1 MSCLFGFDV
10 GTKIVGVAV
19 GNRLTGTA
27 RALAA
32 VPVRDGEPDWNALDS
47 LRREWLPAELVVGLP
62 LDNEGKE
69 QSMTRTARRFAE
81 RIGERYSLPVAFADE
96 RMSSQEAARRF
107 AAGRAAGTRKRSDAK
122 SIDAE
127 AAAVI
132 LESYL
137 VQAPVY
143 HSP

>member
-32 VPVRDGEPDWNALDS
+32 IPVRDGQPDWQALDA
-47 LRREWLPAELVVGLP
+47 LRTDWLPEELVVGLP
-62 LDNEGKE
+62 LDNDGKE
-69 QSMTRTARRFAE
+69 QPMTRTARRFAQ
-81 RIGERYSLPVAFADE
+81 RLTDRYKLPVVFTDE

-137 VQAPVY
+137 IQE
-143 HSP
+143 

>member
-27 RALAA
+27 SALAA
-32 VPVRDGEPDWNALDS
+32 VPVRDGQPDWQALDT
-47 LRREWLPAELVVGLP
+47 LRSNWLPEELVVGLP
-62 LDNEGKE
+62 LDDDGKE
-69 QSMTRTARRFAE
+69 QPMTRTARRFAQ
-81 RIGERYSLPVAFADE
+81 RLTERYKLPVVFADE

-137 VQAPVY
+137 IQE
-143 HSP
+143 

>member
-32 VPVRDGEPDWNALDS
+32 VPVRDGEPDWAALDT

-69 QSMTRTARRFAE
+69 QPMTKTARRFAE
-81 RIGERYSLPVAFADE
+81 RLGKRYDLPVAFADE

-137 VQAPVY
+137 VQA
-143 HSP
+143 

>member
-27 RALAA
+27 RALATLG
-32 VPVRDGEPDWNALDS
+32 VRDGEPDWQALDT
-47 LRREWLPAELVVGLP
+47 LRREWLPESLVVGLP
-62 LDNEGKE
+62 LDDDGKE
-69 QSMTRTARRFAE
+69 QPMSRTARRFAE
-81 RIGERYSLPVAFADE
+81 RLGERYGLPVAFCDE
-96 RMSSQEAARRF
+96 RMTSQEAARRF
-107 AAGRAAGTRKRSDAK
+107 AAGRAAGTRKRSDAQ

-137 VQAPVY
+137 V
-143 HSP
+143 S

>member
-10 GTKIVGVAV
+10 GTKIIGVAV

-32 VPVRDGEPDWNALDS
+32 VAVRDGQPDWIVLDS

-62 LDNEGKE
+62 VDNEGKE
-69 QSMTRTARRFAE
+69 QPMTRTARRFAQ
-81 RIGERYSLPVAFADE
+81 RLAERYSLPVAFADE

-107 AAGRAAGTRKRSDAK
+107 AAARAAGTRKKSDAK

-137 VQAPVY
+137 I
-143 HSP
+143 SS

>member
-32 VPVRDGEPDWNALDS
+32 IPVRDGQPDGQILDT
-47 LRREWLPAELVVGLP
+47 LGPEWLPAELVVGLP

-69 QSMTRTARRFAE
+69 QPMTRTARRFAE
-81 RIGERYSLPVAFADE
+81 RIAERYGLPVAFADE
-96 RMSSQEAARRF
+96 RMSSQEAARLC
-107 AAGRAAGTRKRSDAK
+107 AAARAAGTRKRSDVK

-132 LESYL
+132 LETHLAQS
-137 VQAPVY
+137 
-143 HSP
+143 

>member
-32 VPVRDGEPDWNALDS
+32 IPVRNGEPDWQALDT

-62 LDNEGKE
+62 LDNDGKE
-69 QSMTRTARRFAE
+69 QPMTRTARRFAE
-81 RIGERYSLPVAFADE
+81 RLTERYGLPIAFADE

-107 AAGRAAGTRKRSDAK
+107 AAARAAGTRKRSDVK

-132 LESYL
+132 LESHL
-137 VQAPVY
+137 AQ
-143 HSP
+143 S

>member
-10 GTKIVGVAV
+10 GTKIIGVAV

-27 RALAA
+27 RGLAA
-32 VPVRDGEPDWNALDS
+32 VAVRDGQPDWQILDT

-62 LDNEGKE
+62 LDNEGQE
-69 QSMTRTARRFAE
+69 QPMTRTARRFAQ
-81 RIGERYSLPVAFADE
+81 RIGDRYSLPVVFTDE

-107 AAGRAAGTRKRSDAK
+107 AAGRAAGTRKKSDAK
-122 SIDAE
+122 NIDAE

-137 VQAPVY
+137 I
-143 HSP
+143 ST

>member
-27 RALAA
+27 RALATL
-32 VPVRDGEPDWNALDS
+32 PVRDGAPDWQALDN

-62 LDNEGKE
+62 LDNDGKE
-69 QSMTRTARRFAE
+69 QPMTRTARRFAQ
-81 RIGERYSLPVAFADE
+81 RLTERYGIAVAFADE
-96 RMSSQEAARRF
+96 RMTSQEAARRF
-107 AAGRAAGTRKRSDAK
+107 AEGRAAGTRKRSDAK

-137 VQAPVY
+137 LQ
-143 HSP
+143 S

>member
-1 MSCLFGFDV
+1 
-10 GTKIVGVAV
+10 
-19 GNRLTGTA
+19 
-27 RALAA
+27 
-32 VPVRDGEPDWNALDS
+32 
-47 LRREWLPAELVVGLP
+47 
-62 LDNEGKE
+62 
-69 QSMTRTARRFAE
+69 MTRTARRFAQ
-81 RIGERYSLPVAFADE
+81 RLTERYKLPVVFADE

-137 VQAPVY
+137 IQE
-143 HSP
+143 

>member
-32 VPVRDGEPDWNALDS
+32 VPVRDGQPDWQALDT
-47 LRREWLPAELVVGLP
+47 LRSDWLPEELVVGLP
-62 LDNEGKE
+62 LDNDGKE
-69 QSMTRTARRFAE
+69 QPMTRTARRFAQ
-81 RIGERYSLPVAFADE
+81 RLTERYKLPVVFADE

-137 VQAPVY
+137 IQE
-143 HSP
+143 

>member
-32 VPVRDGEPDWNALDS
+32 IPVRNGEPDWQTLDA

-69 QSMTRTARRFAE
+69 QPMTRTARRFGERIAE
-81 RIGERYSLPVAFADE
+81 RYGLPLVFADE

-107 AAGRAAGTRKRSDAK
+107 AAARAAGTRKRSDVK

-132 LESYL
+132 LESHL
-137 VQAPVY
+137 AQF
-143 HSP
+143 

>member
-32 VPVRDGEPDWNALDS
+32 VPVRDGEPDWQALDT

-69 QSMTRTARRFAE
+69 QPMTRTARRFAE
-81 RIGERYSLPVAFADE
+81 RIGERYGLPVAFADE

-107 AAGRAAGTRKRSDAK
+107 AAARAAGTRKKSDVK

-132 LESYL
+132 LETHL
-137 VQAPVY
+137 AQP
-143 HSP
+143 

>member
-10 GTKIVGVAV
+10 GTKVVGVAV

-32 VPVRDGEPDWNALDS
+32 LPVRDGTPDWQALDN
-47 LRREWLPAELVVGLP
+47 LRREWLPGELVVGLP

-69 QSMTRTARRFAE
+69 QPMTRTARRFAE
-81 RIGERYSLPVAFADE
+81 TLAERYGIPVAFADE

-107 AAGRAAGTRKRSDAK
+107 AAARAAGTRKRSDAK

-137 VQAPVY
+137 LQP
-143 HSP
+143 

>member
-27 RALAA
+27 RALATLA
-32 VPVRDGEPDWNALDS
+32 VRDGAPDWTALDA
-47 LRREWLPAELVVGLP
+47 LRREWLPETLVVGLP
-62 LDNEGKE
+62 LDDDGKE
-69 QSMTRTARRFAE
+69 QPMSRKARRFAE
-81 RIGERYSLPVAFADE
+81 QLGERYGLPVVFCDE
-96 RMSSQEAARRF
+96 RMTSQEAARRF
-107 AAGRAAGTRKRSDAK
+107 AAGRAAGTRKRSDVQ

-137 VQAPVY
+137 V
-143 HSP
+143 S

>member
-32 VPVRDGEPDWNALDS
+32 VPVRDGEPDWQTLDA

-62 LDNEGKE
+62 LDNDGKE
-69 QSMTRTARRFAE
+69 QPMTRTARRFAE
-81 RIGERYSLPVAFADE
+81 RVAERYALPVALADE
-96 RMSSQEAARRF
+96 RMSSQEASRRF

-137 VQAPVY
+137 VQA
-143 HSP
+143 

>member
-1 MSCLFGFDV
+1 
-10 GTKIVGVAV
+10 VGVAV

-32 VPVRDGEPDWNALDS
+32 IPVRDGEPDWQALDT
-47 LRREWLPAELVVGLP
+47 LRREWLPAELVIGLP

-69 QSMTRTARRFAE
+69 QPMTRTARRFAQ
-81 RIGERYSLPVAFADE
+81 RLGERYALPVAFADE

-132 LESYL
+132 LEGYL
-137 VQAPVY
+137 LQ
-143 HSP
+143 S